1 MTFWIKQ
8 IKMFQLEQVTNSLNG
23 RKTNYPK

>member
-8 IKMFQLEQVTNSLNG
+8 IKMFQLEQVANNLNG